1 MLWIGR
7 FFNISYVYFLI
18 SVFVL
23 STLNNTVMGTF
34 RNNPIKENVVFLMGK
49 IEIIKRAKETDKVT
63 VVQTSSE
70 PVNLEIVKYM
80 IDHTRILVISL

>member
-49 IEIIKRAKETDKVT
+49 IEIKHR
-63 VVQTSSE
+63 
-70 PVNLEIVKYM
+70 
-80 IDHTRILVISL
+80 

>member
-1 MLWIGR
+1 MKGFKKDENSSAKPSEYLIEYADTLQELTEIIR
-7 FFNISYVYFLI
+7 SYLDIADEYLQD
-18 SVFVL
+18 
-23 STLNNTVMGTF
+23 M
-34 RNNPIKENVVFLMGK
+34 
-49 IEIIKRAKETDKVT
+49 IKRAKETDKVT